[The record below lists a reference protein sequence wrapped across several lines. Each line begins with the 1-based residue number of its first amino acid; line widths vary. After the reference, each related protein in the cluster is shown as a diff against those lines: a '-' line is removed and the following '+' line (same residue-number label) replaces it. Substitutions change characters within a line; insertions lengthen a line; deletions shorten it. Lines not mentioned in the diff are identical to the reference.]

1 MRVRKG
7 GFLNKI
13 RADLSDSESSSKPLA
28 ARSSIEGGRQRLVY
42 LLTIGSGCHQ
52 LPLSVR
58 LFVETLSVDVLLAEA
73 EIAEIKSEANIPK
86 EAISSSYLN
95 CGDRSLQAFKL
106 QAQVLSHPP
115 RFLSDSDIV
124 ALEALLE
131 QSDVKPVDVKPGD
144 VKQGN
149 VENGALIGVLSGA
162 CLQKLERTGRLYYSA
177 KEREPQQSSIIQ
189 WQPPRSARMVW
200 KVDSEGFQRLDLSMG
215 GQCQEVQWFCLNSEQ
230 LFFFDS
236 FENKLGFI
244 DNVIAKEVVD
254 YIKDQR
260 AVDPNNIKRFVRQ
273 YQDFLH
279 SNHLPE
285 PVSLSI
291 VQVHSEV
298 ILPQLRLFSGAHP
311 ETINGVAVNE
321 GACLGFQYCFDD
333 GPPPEFFPC
342 RAQGEQKALFFNGS
356 VYQVHRNLDYEAKVL
371 ERIRQQASC
380 LEFVSDVFSEGVPP
394 VFDFVV
400 SDRDSWRQLFA
411 EQLPDIKASGC
422 EVVVENGFPF
432 HFVSIDEWYGDV
444 KLVDAADKI
453 DWFDFELGVRID
465 GESVNLLPSLLALV
479 RRYPARFS
487 LSALGSKDPDERVA
501 IPLSDGRLVDL
512 SVGRLRNVLS
522 VLVELLHSPALKN
535 GERLMLPAVQ
545 AARLAQLQNQFGE
558 GIDIQDESGLLARA
572 VEVEELSEVECVA
585 MPNTVDAELRDYQHF
600 GVSWMVALKKYGMGG
615 ILADDMGLGKTLQTL
630 AFLSVEKQQERLTSP
645 ALVVMPTSLL
655 FNWQREIKQFTP
667 DLSCLV
673 YHGAQRELLQEHVA
687 RHDVVLTT
695 YGLVARDLEFW
706 QQQELSHVILDEAQN
721 IKNSR
726 AKISQA
732 VKRIDAPFRLCLSG
746 TPMENNLAELWSLF
760 DFILP
765 GFLDSVQRFKKYYRD
780 PIEKEG
786 DSDQAR
792 ALFSRVAPFI
802 LRRCK
807 SEVAT
812 ELPPK
817 TETVIRIPLQEQQ
830 QDLYEGVCFSIK
842 QNLLSDIQGRGDGE
856 GRILILNALLTLRQ
870 ICCDPRLA
878 SLEQYDQEDT
888 GQQNSSQ
895 QNSPQQKQPDVGSAK
910 LEHTLS
916 MVDELVAEGRKILLF
931 SQFTS
936 MLSLLSD
943 RLDELGIPYVMLTG
957 KSRNRQQLVEQ
968 FQRGEVPVFLIS
980 LKAGGVGLNLTAADT
995 VIHYDPWWNPAA
1007 QQQATDRAYRIGQDK
1022 PVFVYKLI
1030 MEDTVEEKIY
1040 QLQERKQLLLNSLNS
1055 AVQHRSE
1062 QLQLTQQELL
1072 AILA

>member
-1 MRVRKG
+1 SAETEM
-7 GFLNKI
+7 
-13 RADLSDSESSSKPLA
+13 AATKPEA
-28 ARSSIEGGRQRLVY
+28 TGSI
-42 LLTIGSGCHQ
+42 
-52 LPLSVR
+52 
-58 LFVETLSVDVLLAEA
+58 
-73 EIAEIKSEANIPK
+73 
-86 EAISSSYLN
+86 EAISKPSYLN
-95 CGDRSLQAFKL
+95 SGARSLQAFKL

-115 RFLSDSDIV
+115 RFLSDNDIV

-131 QSDVKPVDVKPGD
+131 KNYAEQGGVGRGNVKP
-144 VKQGN
+144 GN
-149 VENGALIGVLSGA
+149 VENGALIGVFSGA
-162 CLQKLERTGRLYYSA
+162 CLQKLERTGRLYYCC
-177 KEREPQQSSIIQ
+177 KEREPTQSSIIQ
-189 WQPPRSARMVW
+189 WQSPRSARMVW
-200 KVDSEGFQRLDLSMG
+200 KVDSEGCQRLDLSMG
-215 GQCQEVQWFCLNSEQ
+215 NQCDEIQWFCLSSEQ
-230 LFFFDS
+230 LFFFDGS
-236 FENKLGFI
+236 KNQLGFI

-254 YIKDQR
+254 YIKHQR
-260 AVDPNNIKRFVRQ
+260 AVDPNNIESFVHQ
-273 YQDFLH
+273 YQNFLH
-279 SNHLPE
+279 NNHLPE

-342 RAQGEQKALFFNGS
+342 RAQVEQKALFFNGS

-380 LEFVSDVFSEGVPP
+380 LEFISDVFSDGVQP
-394 VFDFVV
+394 VFDFVA

-432 HFVSIDEWYGDV
+432 HFVCIDEWYGDV

-487 LSALGSKDPDERVA
+487 LSALGSKDPNERIA
-501 IPLSDGRLVDL
+501 IPLADGRLVDL

-522 VLVELLHSPALKN
+522 VLVELLHSPSLQN
-535 GERLMLPAVQ
+535 GERLVLPAVQ
-545 AARLAQLQNQFGE
+545 AARLAQLQNQFDE
-558 GIDIQDESGLLARA
+558 GIDIQDESGLFARA
-572 VEVEELSEVECVA
+572 VQVEEISQVEWVA
-585 MPNTVDAELRDYQHF
+585 LPSTVNAELRDYQHF

-630 AFLSVEKQQERLTSP
+630 AFLSVEKQQGCLTAP

-673 YHGAQRELLQEHVA
+673 YHGAQRELLHEQMAE
-687 RHDVVLTT
+687 HDVILTT
-695 YGLVARDLEFW
+695 YGLMVKDLEFW
-706 QQQELSHVILDEAQN
+706 QQQELSHLILDEAQN

-732 VKRIDAPFRLCLSG
+732 VKRIHAPFRLCLSG

-765 GFLDSVQRFKKYYRD
+765 GFLDSIQRFKKYYQD

-842 QNLLSDIQGRGDGE
+842 QNLLSDLQGRGNGE

-878 SLEQYDQEDT
+878 RLEQYDQP
-888 GQQNSSQ
+888 GISQ
-895 QNSPQQKQPDVGSAK
+895 QNNSQQSNSQQKLSEEKQSEQKQPEHKNSEIGSAK

-936 MLSLLSD
+936 MLSLLGD
-943 RLDELGIPYVMLTG
+943 RLDALGIPYVMLTG

-968 FQRGEVPVFLIS
+968 FQQGEVPVFLIS

-995 VIHYDPWWNPAA
+995 VIHYDPWWNPAV

-1040 QLQERKQLLLNSLNS
+1040 QLQERKQLLLKGLND